1 MKRLLIILLLP
12 LNMVAQ
18 DTIQIPQ
25 SELEEFFLA
34 LDTLRQQDS
43 LKTELISDLELQV
56 KNYKTLSYQDSTLL
70 LYKDEEINL
79 LKSQINLHVDRI
91 KFVDKWYK
99 KSWVGIAAGVVGTL
113 ITIHVLDYTLPQ

>member
-1 MKRLLIILLLP
+1 MKRLLLILLLP
-12 LNMVAQ
+12 FNMVAQ

-25 SELEEFFLA
+25 SELQEFFLA

-43 LKTELISDLELQV
+43 LKTELISDLEMQV
-56 KNYKTLSYQDSTLL
+56 KNYKTLSHQDSTLL

>member
-56 KNYKTLSYQDSTLL
+56 ENYKTLSYQDSTLL

-79 LKSQINLHVDRI
+79 LKSQINLHIDRI

>member
-1 MKRLLIILLLP
+1 M
-12 LNMVAQ
+12 
-18 DTIQIPQ
+18 
-25 SELEEFFLA
+25 
-34 LDTLRQQDS
+34 
-43 LKTELISDLELQV
+43 ISDLELQV

-79 LKSQINLHVDRI
+79 LKSQINLHIDRI

>member
-79 LKSQINLHVDRI
+79 LKSQINLHIDRI